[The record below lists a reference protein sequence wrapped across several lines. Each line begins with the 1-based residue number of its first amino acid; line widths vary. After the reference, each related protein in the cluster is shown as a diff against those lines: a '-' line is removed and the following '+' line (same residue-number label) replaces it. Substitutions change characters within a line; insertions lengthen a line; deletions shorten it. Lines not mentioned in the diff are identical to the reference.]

1 MYGSW
6 REGHSYRYSDTIL
19 PLFIQK
25 TMCIAQNMY
34 YFMQYMV
41 ADALCDQ
48 YL

>member
-1 MYGSW
+1 MVHGGKVIHTVIRIQYY
-6 REGHSYRYSDTIL
+6 HF
-19 PLFIQK
+19 LFKK
-25 TMCIAQNMY
+25 TMCIAQNVY